1 VDKIELH
8 CRVKGF
14 DLHNELETLHVE
26 LLVAEL
32 LNENERAT
40 EREKSQERKQTLRKP
55 QQSGLVTIGAISS

>member
-14 DLHNELETLHVE
+14 DLHDELETLHVE

-32 LNENERAT
+32 LNENERET
-40 EREKSQERKQTLRKP
+40 ESQERKQTLRKP